1 MLVRYSIVYPKSR
14 VMDYQASEAAV
25 RERIKQLQ
33 NQLGFT
39 ENRLADGDAPTQKRL
54 NRQLSHG
61 ATITLDTLLLI
72 LKTYPNVSSEWL
84 LKGCGN
90 MLINNATAHNEN
102 CDCIN
107 NCENNS
113 GTLTES
119 FVRELLMEKDK
130 QIESLLSILKNS
142 K

>member
-1 MLVRYSIVYPKSR
+1 
-14 VMDYQASEAAV
+14 
-25 RERIKQLQ
+25 
-33 NQLGFT
+33 
-39 ENRLADGDAPTQKRL
+39 
-54 NRQLSHG
+54 
-61 ATITLDTLLLI
+61 
-72 LKTYPNVSSEWL
+72 
-84 LKGCGN
+84 
-90 MLINNATAHNEN
+90 MLINNATAHNEI